1 LNSKFTLHSSAVRD
15 IAMRLEILMR
25 FPPLLV
31 LALAFA
37 VPAFAQVKP
46 LPTARLA
53 PAPANPALALVQS
66 HLRGLT
72 SMTADFMQTGA
83 NGQSARGKLLL
94 LRPGRIRFEY
104 EPSVPTLIV
113 GQGNWLTLVN
123 YDTAQVQ
130 RWPIKDTPLSLLLD
144 PNQDISKLGRIAA
157 GLGALPGFIT
167 VEASDPKRPQFGSIK
182 LFFEPV
188 ASAPG
193 GLSLAAWQ
201 VLDAQGN
208 TTTIQLTN
216 VRLNVPVSASQFSY
230 RDPRQRSAGGKGS

>member
-1 LNSKFTLHSSAVRD
+1 
-15 IAMRLEILMR
+15 MRLSSPAAFL
-25 FPPLLV
+25 FGCLV
-31 LALAFA
+31 ACS
-37 VPAFAQVKP
+37 VPAMAQIKP
-46 LPTARLA
+46 LPVVKMA
-53 PAPANPALALVQS
+53 PVAANPALIVVQN

-72 SMTADFMQTGA
+72 SMTADFMQTGS
-83 NGQSARGKLLL
+83 NGQSARGTLKL
-94 LRPGRIRFEY
+94 LRPKTGGGRIKFEY

-130 RWPIKDTPLSLLLD
+130 RWPIKDTPLSLLID
-144 PNQDISKLGRIAA
+144 PNQDIAKLGRIAA
-157 GLGALPGFIT
+157 GPGALPGFIT
-167 VEASDPKRPQFGSIK
+167 VEAADPKRPQFGTIK

-188 ASAPG
+188 SSAPA

-216 VRLNVPVSASQFSY
+216 VRLNVAVSPSQFSY
-230 RDPRQRSAGGKGS
+230 RDPRARAAGGKGS